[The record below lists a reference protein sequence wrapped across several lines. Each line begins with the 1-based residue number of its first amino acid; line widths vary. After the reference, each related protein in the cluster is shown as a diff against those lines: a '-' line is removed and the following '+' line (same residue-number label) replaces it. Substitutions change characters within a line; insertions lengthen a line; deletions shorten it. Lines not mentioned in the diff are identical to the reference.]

1 MDQNIIDNYIKA
13 GKIASQIRE
22 EARKMVKI
30 GLSLVELAETLE
42 KKIRTLGGVPAWPI
56 NISINEIAAHYSPSR
71 GDETRI
77 KEGDLVKIDIGV
89 AVEGYIADT
98 SVSVA
103 LDKEDTILV
112 EAAEKALE
120 EALKLIK
127 PGADIA
133 DIAAKI
139 EETITKMGAKPIVNL
154 TGHGLDQYLVHV
166 DPKVPNHKE
175 SFHYILEEGE
185 VIAIEPFTTKG
196 RNYINESDSDRALTY
211 TIVEEK
217 PVRSPEARMILQSLR
232 ERHGMPFT
240 DRWLNISGI
249 KLRLAMK
256 ELSDRGCINS
266 YPILKGDS
274 KIAQAEHTVV
284 VLKKPMVITL

>member
-1 MDQNIIDNYIKA
+1 MDQKILDNYIKA

-22 EARKMVKI
+22 EARKMVKADLPLI
-30 GLSLVELAETLE
+30 ELAETLE
-42 KKIRTLGGVPAWPI
+42 KKIRELGGVPAWPV
-56 NISINEIAAHYSPSR
+56 NISVNEIAAHYSPSK
-71 GDETRI
+71 GDETKV
-77 KEGDLVKIDIGV
+77 KEGDLIKIDIGV

-103 LDKEDTILV
+103 LDKADTILV

-120 EALKLIK
+120 EALKLVK

-139 EETITKMGAKPIVNL
+139 EATITSMGVKPIVNL
-154 TGHGLDQYLVHV
+154 TGHGLGQYLVHV

-185 VIAIEPFTTKG
+185 VIAIEPFTTRG

-211 TIVEEK
+211 TIIGEK
-217 PVRSPEARMILQSLR
+217 PVRSQEARKILEKLR
-232 ERHGMPFT
+232 DRQGMPFT
-240 DRWLNISGI
+240 NRWLPFDGI

-256 ELSDRGCINS
+256 ELSDRGCIS
-266 YPILKGDS
+266 PYPILKGDS
-274 KIAQAEHTVV
+274 KIAQAEHTII
-284 VLKKPMVITL
+284 VLEKPIVITR